1 MFSTDEGII
10 LTAIG
15 IWIAAALTLCIYS
28 FLYKDNPFFKFAE
41 HLFVG
46 VSAGY
51 LLTITFHDNFIP
63 YIYDPLKSV
72 FTEGKYGELLVLIP
86 TVLGGMMFSQF
97 VPKYGWLVRWP
108 FAFMVG
114 YYAGA
119 SITPG
124 IQADV
129 FEQIRGTAE
138 PFGSLDSIFAI
149 INSVLILLGVIC
161 TLMYFFFSR
170 EHKGIM
176 GGISEIGVIFLMIGF
191 GAAFGYTVM
200 SRISLLI
207 GRIDFLLNL
216 PLINM
221 ILPTK

>member
-1 MFSTDEGII
+1 
-10 LTAIG
+10 LTALG
-15 IWIAAALTLCIYS
+15 LWIAAGLTLCIYS
-28 FLYKDNPFFKFAE
+28 FLYKDNPLFKFAE

-72 FTEGKYGELLVLIP
+72 FTEGKYGELSILIP
-86 TVLGGMMFSQF
+86 AILGMMMFAQF
-97 VPKYGWLVRWP
+97 TQKYSWLVRIP

-124 IQADV
+124 MQADI

-138 PFGSLDSIFAI
+138 PFGNIEAISEI
-149 INSVLILLGVIC
+149 INAILILIGVIC
-161 TLMYFFFSR
+161 TLMFFFFSK
-170 EHKGIM
+170 EHKGFV
-176 GGISEIGVIFLMIGF
+176 GGVSEVGIVFLMIGF

-216 PLINM
+216 PLINS
-221 ILPTK
+221 ILPK

>member
-1 MFSTDEGII
+1 M
-10 LTAIG
+10 TAFG
-15 IWIAAALTLCIYS
+15 LWIAAGLTLCIYS

-63 YIYDPLKSV
+63 YVYDPMKSV
-72 FTEGKYGELLVLIP
+72 FTEGKYTELSIIIP
-86 TVLGGMMFSQF
+86 AILGMMMFAQFSQ
-97 VPKYGWLVRWP
+97 KYSWLVRIP

-124 IQADV
+124 MQADI

-138 PFGSLDSIFAI
+138 PFGTMDTAYAI
-149 INSVLILLGVIC
+149 INAILILVGVIC
-161 TLMYFFFSR
+161 TLMFFFFSK
-170 EHKGIM
+170 EHKGFV
-176 GGISEIGVIFLMIGF
+176 GGVSEVGIVFLMIGF

-216 PLINM
+216 PLINS
-221 ILPTK
+221 ILPK

>member
-1 MFSTDEGII
+1 M
-10 LTAIG
+10 TALG
-15 IWIAAALTLCIYS
+15 LWIAAGLTLCIYS
-28 FLYKDNPFFKFAE
+28 FLYKDNPLFKFAE

-72 FTEGKYGELLVLIP
+72 FTEGKYGEISVLIP
-86 TVLGGMMFSQF
+86 AILGMMMFAQF
-97 VPKYGWLVRWP
+97 TPKHTWLVRIP

-124 IQADV
+124 MQADI

-138 PFGSLDSIFAI
+138 PFGNIEAISEI
-149 INSVLILLGVIC
+149 INAILILVGVIC
-161 TLMYFFFSR
+161 TLMFFFFSK
-170 EHKGIM
+170 EHKGFV
-176 GGISEIGVIFLMIGF
+176 GGVSEVGIVFLMIGF

-216 PLINM
+216 PLINS
-221 ILPTK
+221 ILPK

>member
-1 MFSTDEGII
+1 MNI
-10 LTAIG
+10 LG
-15 IWIAAALTLCIYS
+15 LWIAAGLTLCIYS

-51 LLTITFHDNFIP
+51 LLTITFHDNFMP

-72 FTEGKYGELLVLIP
+72 FTEGKYSELSIIIP
-86 TVLGGMMFSQF
+86 TILGLMMFCQWT
-97 VPKYGWLVRWP
+97 PKYSWLVRIP

-114 YYAGA
+114 YSAGA
-119 SITPG
+119 SIVPNM
-124 IQADV
+124 QADI

-138 PFGSLDSIFAI
+138 PFGNMALISNI
-149 INSVLILLGVIC
+149 INAILILIGVIC
-161 TLMYFFFSR
+161 TLLFFFFSK
-170 EHKGIM
+170 EHKGVL
-176 GGISEIGVIFLMIGF
+176 GGVSEVGIVFLMIGF

-207 GRIDFLLNL
+207 GRIDFILNL
-216 PLINM
+216 PLINS
-221 ILPTK
+221 ILPK

>member
-1 MFSTDEGII
+1 
-10 LTAIG
+10 LTALG
-15 IWIAAALTLCIYS
+15 LWIAAGLTLCIYS

-72 FTEGKYGELLVLIP
+72 FTEGKYGELSILIP
-86 TVLGGMMFSQF
+86 AILGMMMFAQF
-97 VPKYGWLVRWP
+97 TQKYSWLVRIP

-124 IQADV
+124 MQADI

-138 PFGSLDSIFAI
+138 PFGTMETAYAI
-149 INSVLILLGVIC
+149 INAILILVGVIC
-161 TLMYFFFSR
+161 TLMFFFFSK
-170 EHKGIM
+170 EHKGFV
-176 GGISEIGVIFLMIGF
+176 GGVSEVGIVFLMIGF

-216 PLINM
+216 PLINS
-221 ILPTK
+221 ILPK

>member
-1 MFSTDEGII
+1 M
-10 LTAIG
+10 TALG
-15 IWIAAALTLCIYS
+15 LWIAAGLTLCIYS
-28 FLYKDNPFFKFAE
+28 FLYKDNPLFKFAE

-72 FTEGKYGELLVLIP
+72 FTEGKYGELSILIP
-86 TVLGGMMFSQF
+86 AILGMMMFAQF
-97 VPKYGWLVRWP
+97 TQKYSWLVRIP

-124 IQADV
+124 MQADI

-138 PFGSLDSIFAI
+138 PFGNIEAISEI
-149 INSVLILLGVIC
+149 INAILILIGVIC
-161 TLMYFFFSR
+161 TLMFFFFSK
-170 EHKGIM
+170 EHKGFV
-176 GGISEIGVIFLMIGF
+176 GGVSEVGIVFLMIGF

-216 PLINM
+216 PLINS
-221 ILPTK
+221 ILPK

>member
-1 MFSTDEGII
+1 M
-10 LTAIG
+10 TAIG
-15 IWIAAALTLCIYS
+15 IWIAAGLTLCIYS
-28 FLYKDNPFFKFAE
+28 FLYKDNPFFRFAE

-63 YIYDPLKSV
+63 YIYAPLKSV
-72 FTEGKYGELLVLIP
+72 FTEGKYSELSVLIP
-86 TVLGGMMFSQF
+86 AILGGMMFSQF
-97 VPKYGWLVRWP
+97 VPKYGWMVRWP
-108 FAFMVG
+108 FAFIVG
-114 YYAGA
+114 YYSGA
-119 SITPG
+119 SITPT

-138 PFGSLDSIFAI
+138 PFGSLDNIFGI
-149 INSVLILLGVIC
+149 INSILIVIGVIS
-161 TLMYFFFSR
+161 TLVYFFFSK
-170 EHKGIM
+170 EHKGFT

-216 PLINM
+216 PLINL
-221 ILPTK
+221 ILPK